1 MTLELMAETVRWVSR
16 CCLLV
21 LLAVGAGAAYPAG
34 AHFPTPAPL
43 EKLYFPQF
51 IDMIRARATALE
63 NSSGMRL
70 GFTAFT
76 SAYGIS
82 PRRVSYSDYVIV
94 RLLYEATRDAGF
106 WNLHWSITDREP
118 NSDHIWRQW
127 SQLGTP
133 SFLMPT
139 AVAECDELSAL
150 YAFLTRRAGIRGVGL
165 FWPYPNHT
173 VAVWVLRP
181 AEGADIRVVVPT
193 SQIFL
198 EATDSLGTRKFNP
211 WSQKSIY
218 EYTRRD
224 VAESFE
230 IPRPVSDFF
239 LLQVDKYA
247 GASDSALQQLRYLR
261 ESVFLKRQSPGDAAR
276 DALRRRSELRS
287 SSAEDLAAFAT
298 FARDM
303 QPKGAR

>member
-1 MTLELMAETVRWVSR
+1 
-16 CCLLV
+16 
-21 LLAVGAGAAYPAG
+21 
-34 AHFPTPAPL
+34 L

-51 IDMIRARATALE
+51 IDMIRGRATALE
-63 NSSGMRL
+63 DTSGMRL

-76 SAYGIS
+76 SAHGIS

-106 WNLHWSITDREP
+106 WNLHWTITDREP

-127 SQLGTP
+127 RELGTP
-133 SFLMPT
+133 SFLAPT

-150 YAFLTRRAGIRGVGL
+150 YAFLARRAGIRRVGL

-173 VAVWVLRP
+173 VAVWVLHP
-181 AEGADIRVVVPT
+181 TAGADVRVVVPT

-198 EATDSLGTRKFNP
+198 GATDTLGTRKFNP

-224 VAESFE
+224 VTASFE
-230 IPRPVSDFF
+230 VPRPLADFF

-247 GASDSALQQLRYLR
+247 GASDSTLQQLRYLR
-261 ESVFLKRQSPGDAAR
+261 ESVFLKRQSSGAAAR
-276 DALRRRSELRS
+276 DALRRRSDLRS
-287 SSAEDLAAFAT
+287 GSSEDLAAFAT
-298 FARDM
+298 FAGDM
-303 QPKGAR
+303 QPGDAR